1 MDYWDKKLI
10 REQLD
15 SKLEKL
21 KILYSGLLPTTGWI
35 RVMREALGMTTAD
48 LAKRVKLDQSRITRL
63 ENAEIDGDLKISS
76 MKKIAQGLNMKFVYG
91 FIPEDSLEQIV
102 QDQARK
108 IAQKKLMKVDHTMR
122 LEDQELN
129 QIDKEN
135 SLEDLIQKI
144 LLNDMKGLWKE

>member
-35 RVMREALGMTTAD
+35 RVIREALGMTTAD

-129 QIDKEN
+129 QIDKEK